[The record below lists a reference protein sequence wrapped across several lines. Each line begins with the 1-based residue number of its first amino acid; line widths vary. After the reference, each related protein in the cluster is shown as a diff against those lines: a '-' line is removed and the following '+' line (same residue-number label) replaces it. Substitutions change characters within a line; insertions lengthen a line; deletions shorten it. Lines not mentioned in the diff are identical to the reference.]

1 MTKHSKLLPDIIVS
15 FDMRKSGISQLE
27 KLEANG
33 KRRTFYWPLE
43 KKHIIYMQG
52 AHNPRIQVPA
62 FQHHLGRLSIHR
74 APGRRR
80 GSTAATTNGGSR
92 STQSCNAQALR
103 IEFLGCC
110 QLLQTVET
118 HIWIYLYIYI
128 YMEGFVDFL
137 LTVLMCCN
145 RSSSVKLPVA
155 WVHGDQTTRGV
166 SHWPL
171 CGTSAHGFCS
181 WSCSGVRRNPRTAS
195 LLGFPWEIETPVGS
209 SKIMTH
215 LVLLTSASL
224 LQISCSDALGVM

>member
-1 MTKHSKLLPDIIVS
+1 MLACPAVQFGNEVTKHSKLLPDIIVS

-43 KKHIIYMQG
+43 KKHIIYLQG

-118 HIWIYLYIYI
+118 HIWIYFIYICIYI
-128 YMEGFVDFL
+128 YGRICGLSLDGFDVLQSFFL
-137 LTVLMCCN
+137 SEA
-145 RSSSVKLPVA
+145 SSCV
-155 WVHGDQTTRGV
+155 G
-166 SHWPL
+166 
-171 CGTSAHGFCS
+171 
-181 WSCSGVRRNPRTAS
+181 
-195 LLGFPWEIETPVGS
+195 PW
-209 SKIMTH
+209 
-215 LVLLTSASL
+215 
-224 LQISCSDALGVM
+224 